1 LERGL
6 ENPSLAVLEK
16 LAMALKASIPELFI
30 APAKDEAP
38 PRPLKAGRR
47 PRD

>member
-1 LERGL
+1 MEREELGTDVVVRYAEL
-6 ENPSLAVLEK
+6 F
-16 LAMALKASIPELFI
+16 PELFI
-30 APAKDEAP
+30 APAKGEAP